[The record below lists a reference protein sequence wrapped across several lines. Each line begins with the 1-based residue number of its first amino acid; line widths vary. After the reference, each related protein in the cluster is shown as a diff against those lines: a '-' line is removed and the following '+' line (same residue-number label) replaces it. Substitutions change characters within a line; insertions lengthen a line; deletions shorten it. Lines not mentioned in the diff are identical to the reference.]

1 MLWFMLLYMSVVG
14 VVSGLSRAELAN
26 FLPTHPPF
34 TFLAGCLQDR
44 PWQDFSGGGC
54 VFPPFVF
61 YVQELSMRD
70 SLQELVCA
78 LCSTAL
84 AGCVYAKLNS
94 VFPLLAKR
102 KALHDS
108 ST

>member
-1 MLWFMLLYMSVVG
+1 MNGEDAS
-14 VVSGLSRAELAN
+14 S
-26 FLPTHPPF
+26 
-34 TFLAGCLQDR
+34 
-44 PWQDFSGGGC
+44 
-54 VFPPFVF
+54 PFVF

-84 AGCVYAKLNS
+84 AGCVYAKLKS

>member
-44 PWQDFSGGGC
+44 PW
-54 VFPPFVF
+54 
-61 YVQELSMRD
+61 
-70 SLQELVCA
+70 SLRLQV
-78 LCSTAL
+78 
-84 AGCVYAKLNS
+84 NI
-94 VFPLLAKR
+94 
-102 KALHDS
+102 
-108 ST
+108 